1 MTDRHLPPTLLKYC
15 PHLITLG
22 RPRRTPK
29 ANEHGV
35 IPLEY
40 TKRDFEE
47 RNRSV
52 MDFTI
57 AIRTRNRDVAKRE
70 LSKEEVS
77 EQYAL
82 IMFSCYV
89 HTPKEV
95 ANAHVT
101 AGKSS
106 LSRILGEEG
115 RGFKGTTINGSHWL
129 LGNES

>member
-82 IMFSCYV
+82 IIWTLYQHGEPRYDELMGQV
-89 HTPKEV
+89 R
-95 ANAHVT
+95 
-101 AGKSS
+101 S
-106 LSRILGEEG
+106 LVMCTLQR
-115 RGFKGTTINGSHWL
+115 K
-129 LGNES
+129 